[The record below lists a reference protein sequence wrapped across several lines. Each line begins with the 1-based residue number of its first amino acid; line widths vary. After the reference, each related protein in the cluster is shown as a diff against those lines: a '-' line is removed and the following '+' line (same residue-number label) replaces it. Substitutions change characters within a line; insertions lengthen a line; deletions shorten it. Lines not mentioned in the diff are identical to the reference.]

1 MLRSALLAATAV
13 AAQEPAPQATSA
25 AASQDI
31 IVTARRREEALQD
44 VPISITAVSGES
56 LARSGVSDALALQS
70 RVPSLSLTNQ
80 GTSRNE
86 LGFAIRGQR
95 TQESQLLTDPPVGT
109 YFAEVVQ
116 ARSVG
121 FAYALYDLQSTQV
134 LMGVQGTLFGRNMT
148 GGAVLIE
155 PNKPTMSFRPNC
167 AVRSAITICATSMA

>member
-1 MLRSALLAATAV
+1 MMVFRSVLLAAVSLIATA
-13 AAQEPAPQATSA
+13 ASAQESDTAPQAEGARLT
-25 AASQDI
+25 QEI
-31 IVTARRREEALQD
+31 IVTARRREEVLQD
-44 VPISITAVSGES
+44 VPISITAISGDS
-56 LARSGVSDALALQS
+56 LARSGISDALALQS

-134 LMGVQGTLFGRNMT
+134 LK
-148 GGAVLIE
+148 GGI
-155 PNKPTMSFRPNC
+155 
-167 AVRSAITICATSMA
+167 

>member
-1 MLRSALLAATAV
+1 M
-13 AAQEPAPQATSA
+13 
-25 AASQDI
+25 
-31 IVTARRREEALQD
+31 
-44 VPISITAVSGES
+44 PISITAVSGES

-121 FAYALYDLQSTQV
+121 LPMRS
-134 LMGVQGTLFGRNMT
+134 MT
-148 GGAVLIE
+148 C
-155 PNKPTMSFRPNC
+155 NRPRC
-167 AVRSAITICATSMA
+167 SRGCKARCSASKI